1 MKVVVAGLLKNSDNE
16 ILIAE
21 RLGDRGQV
29 LGWEFPG
36 GKVEEGESEKEALA
50 RELWEELGLQCDIG
64 DYYETSMI
72 SGSKKEFP

>member
-1 MKVVVAGLLKNSDNE
+1 MKVVVAGLLRNAENE

-36 GKVEEGESEKEALA
+36 GKVEEGETDQEALE
-50 RELWEELGLQCDIG
+50 RELWEELGLKVLLENSLKLQ
-64 DYYETSMI
+64 
-72 SGSKKEFP
+72 

>member
-1 MKVVVAGLLKNSDNE
+1 MFDALTPHLRYPLKVVVAGLLKNSDDE

-36 GKVEEGESEKEALA
+36 GKVESGESEK
-50 RELWEELGLQCDIG
+50 RG
-64 DYYETSMI
+64 SI
-72 SGSKKEFP
+72 S